1 MRFLSTLAASVL
13 GTLIALGTLVALLF
27 LFVFALALS
36 GSSQPQVQPNSIL
49 TVELEGD
56 VPEKT
61 ADDPFAEA
69 FAQGASYDLLDL
81 KQALSMAAADDRIE
95 GVWLR
100 VRNTTAGWGTLKEVR
115 RALVEY
121 KESGKPLLASSAD
134 HAMDERTYYV
144 ASAADSVFAAP
155 VTAFE
160 FNGFRTTVS
169 FFQGALQK
177 LNIEPNVIRAGKYK
191 SAVEPFLRDD
201 LSEPNSTQ
209 LSALLETVND
219 EFMETVATARD
230 LSRETLDRLA
240 SESAVL
246 STEAAVEAGLLDGL
260 RYREEMT
267 DTFRDRLAFAPGD
280 DLPTVDVSTYSRIPP
295 SSAGMEAAGS
305 GEIAVVYAT
314 GQIVPGASSD
324 DDNAIGTMATV
335 GSATFADAMEE
346 ARSRSGVEAIV
357 VRVNSPGGSAAAS
370 ESMWRSVHR
379 AAGTKPV
386 VVSMGDAAASGGYY
400 LAAGTDQIVAEPTT
414 TTGSI
419 GVFRVQF
426 NTRDLFSEKL
436 GVTFDG
442 IQTSPLAD
450 INSSVR
456 PLSERER
463 RLLGAAVDS
472 TYQTFLRRVGE
483 ARGMSAAAVDEV
495 AQGRVWSGVDA
506 KEVGLVDSL
515 GGIDLAIRMAAE
527 EAGMG
532 EGPFNLRVLPRPKTF
547 VQRLNDALYTRAQ
560 ALWQRS
566 TRSDAERLFLE
577 QRRFLHRLSQTHGTT
592 QARLPFDITIQ

>member
-1 MRFLSTLAASVL
+1 
-13 GTLIALGTLVALLF
+13 
-27 LFVFALALS
+27 
-36 GSSQPQVQPNSIL
+36 
-49 TVELEGD
+49 
-56 VPEKT
+56 
-61 ADDPFAEA
+61 
-69 FAQGASYDLLDL
+69 
-81 KQALSMAAADDRIE
+81 
-95 GVWLR
+95 
-100 VRNTTAGWGTLKEVR
+100 
-115 RALVEY
+115 
-121 KESGKPLLASSAD
+121 
-134 HAMDERTYYV
+134 
-144 ASAADSVFAAP
+144 
-155 VTAFE
+155 
-160 FNGFRTTVS
+160 
-169 FFQGALQK
+169 
-177 LNIEPNVIRAGKYK
+177 
-191 SAVEPFLRDD
+191 
-201 LSEPNSTQ
+201 
-209 LSALLETVND
+209 
-219 EFMETVATARD
+219 
-230 LSRETLDRLA
+230 
-240 SESAVL
+240 
-246 STEAAVEAGLLDGL
+246 
-260 RYREEMT
+260 
-267 DTFRDRLAFAPGD
+267 
-280 DLPTVDVSTYSRIPP
+280 
-295 SSAGMEAAGS
+295 MEAAGS

-335 GSATFADAMEE
+335 GSATFAEAMEE

-370 ESMWRSVHR
+370 ESMWRSVRR
-379 AAGTKPV
+379 AAAAKPV
-386 VVSMGDAAASGGYY
+386 VISMGDAAASGGYY

-450 INSSVR
+450 INSSIR

-483 ARGMSAAAVDEV
+483 GRGMSASAVDEV
-495 AQGRVWSGVDA
+495 AQGRVWSGADA